1 MRLKIAAALVIVGLL
16 TMGLG
21 IAQRTV
27 WAPPETITHA
37 VTGDFE
43 DAPLTVLD
51 HTLNNRDGEV
61 QLTVEGEGE
70 MMLAVGRADDVK
82 AWVGDAAHLQVLGY
96 DGDRGLVAEHT
107 SGETEVPSPRGSDM
121 WQTVETGTD
130 RITYTW
136 ADPAP
141 GQWAILLA
149 SEGDG
154 PAPADVSLTV
164 PNSEGAPWAIPLIV
178 VGALLTV
185 LGLAMFFGRKKAK
198 PEVEPAPGT
207 RAARRRSEAAG
218 KVPMKERSKAGVGR
232 RSFEG
237 GAAALLSLGLIGGLG
252 GAALATTSEPAD
264 QPESGSA
271 TDAAGTTTS
280 PEAGAVAGGGAG
292 GYPVL
297 LEDQLQEI
305 MDSVASTVEAAD
317 AAKNADDLKQRVAGP
332 ALEQRSA
339 TYEIQSQNS
348 DYEAPM
354 PISAEP
360 IMAEII
366 TSSYEWPR
374 TVVAVTQSKQ
384 SEVPQALVLVQ
395 EGPRGNYKLRS
406 AVAMLPGTTFPQAPE
421 DPAETTTLDIGSDK
435 ALKHSPDSA
444 MAALADVLAGKES
457 KSADQ
462 VAENTFVEQITAF
475 QKEQKKANSKNAD
488 ISFDHTVVDE
498 NTRALRTADGGA
510 LVFGYLSN
518 SMKSTPSENGGTV
531 KLDKDYAALAGDDRT
546 EEGVKITF
554 GESVMLYV
562 PAAGSD
568 GKIQVIGAAQNLVDA
583 DLMDK

>member
-27 WAPPETITHA
+27 WAPPETITHTVA
-37 VTGDFE
+37 GDFE

-51 HTLNNRDGEV
+51 HSLNDRDGEV
-61 QLTVEGEGE
+61 QLTVEGEGD

-96 DGDRGLVAEHT
+96 DGNRGLVAEST

-154 PAPADVSLTV
+154 PAPTDVSLTV
-164 PNSEGAPWAIPLIV
+164 PNSEGTPWAIPLIV
-178 VGALLTV
+178 IGALLTV
-185 LGLAMFFGRKKAK
+185 LGLAMLFGRKKGK
-198 PEVEPAPGT
+198 PEVEPAPGS
-207 RAARRRSEAAG
+207 RAARRRSEAGSKARF
-218 KVPMKERSKAGVGR
+218 KERSKVGMGR
-232 RSFEG
+232 HGFEG
-237 GAAALLSLGLIGGLG
+237 GAAAVLSLGLIGGLG
-252 GAALATTSEPAD
+252 GAALATTSATAD

-271 TDAAGTTTS
+271 KSAASSTAPSGATAGT
-280 PEAGAVAGGGAG
+280 GGEVG

-297 LEDQLQEI
+297 LEGQLHEI

-317 AAKNADDLKQRVAGP
+317 AAKNAEDLEPRVDGP
-332 ALEQRSA
+332 ALQLRSA

-348 DYEAPM
+348 NYEAPT

-360 IMAEII
+360 IMAEVI

-374 TVVAVTQSKQ
+374 TVVAVTQSEQ

-395 EGPRGNYKLRS
+395 EDPRENYKLHS
-406 AVAMLPGTTFPQAPE
+406 AVEMLPGTTFPQAAE
-421 DPAETTTLDIGSDK
+421 DPAETTTLENSSDK
-435 ALKHSPDSA
+435 SLKHSPDSA
-444 MAALADVLAGKES
+444 LAALADVLAKKDS
-457 KSADQ
+457 KFADQ

-475 QKEQKKANSKNAD
+475 QKEQQKANRKNAD
-488 ISFDHTVVDE
+488 ISFDHSVMED

-518 SMKSTPSENGGTV
+518 SMKSTPSEKGGTV

-568 GKIQVIGAAQNLVDA
+568 RKIQVIGAAQNLVDA